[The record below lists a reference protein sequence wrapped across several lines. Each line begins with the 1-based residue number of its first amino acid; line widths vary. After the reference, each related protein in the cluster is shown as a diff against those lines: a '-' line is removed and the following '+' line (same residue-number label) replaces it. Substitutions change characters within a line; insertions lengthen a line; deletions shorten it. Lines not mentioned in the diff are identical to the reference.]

1 LRCVSRFGGLA
12 LLLIKDTLDALASI
26 FFPAPCW
33 ICDEPLTSA
42 SLIPICDL
50 CIAEMR
56 RMDSLQCEGCGRPF
70 ASPVVAE
77 AIQKLCYVCRRGAYH
92 FEQARSYG
100 LYNDALSGAILLLKY
115 ESLKRLGAWFAD
127 RLVPIVRDEFRG
139 VEFDAIVPVPLHPSR
154 QLERGYNQAELIA
167 RPLAKRLGI
176 KMATYLLVRT
186 RPRPAKSVL
195 TLKERWESVRGA
207 YETRTGAKVDKLRI
221 LLVDDVFT
229 TGATLDACSRALRDA
244 GAASVHGVTV
254 ARVVPELTPPRVTR
268 VFRASNMVPERPK
281 ATAQAQ

>member
-1 LRCVSRFGGLA
+1 LPRVSRLGGLA

-26 FFPAPCW
+26 IFPAPCW
-33 ICDEPLTSA
+33 ICDDPLTSA
-42 SLIPICDL
+42 SLIPICDQ
-50 CIAEMR
+50 CIAEIQR
-56 RMDSLQCEGCGRPF
+56 YDGLHCESCGRPF
-70 ASPVVAE
+70 ASPLVAE
-77 AIQKLCYVCRRGAYH
+77 AIQKICYVCRRGAYG
-92 FEQARSYG
+92 FERARSYG
-100 LYNDALSGAILLLKY
+100 PYNDALSGAILLLKY
-115 ESLKRLGAWFAD
+115 ESLSRLGAWFAD
-127 RLVPIVRDEFRG
+127 RLVPIVRDEFKG
-139 VEFDAIVPVPLHPSR
+139 AEFDAIVPVPLHPSR
-154 QLERGYNQAELIA
+154 QRERGYNQAELIA

-229 TGATLDACSRALRDA
+229 TGATLDACARALREA

-254 ARVVPELTPPRVTR
+254 ARVVPELTLPRSNQAL
-268 VFRASNMVPERPK
+268 RASNVVPERPK
-281 ATAQAQ
+281 AVAQAQ

>member
-1 LRCVSRFGGLA
+1 LSGVSRSGGLA

-33 ICDEPLTSA
+33 ICDDPLTSA
-42 SLIPICDL
+42 SLIPVCDL

-70 ASPVVAE
+70 GSPVVAE

-127 RLVPIVRDEFRG
+127 RLVPIVRDEFSG

-154 QLERGYNQAELIA
+154 QRERGYNQAELIA

-186 RPRPAKSVL
+186 RPRPDKSVL

-229 TGATLDACSRALRDA
+229 TGATLDACARALREA

-254 ARVVPELTPPRVTR
+254 ARVVPELTLPRANQAV
-268 VFRASNMVPERPK
+268 RASNVVPERLK
-281 ATAQAQ
+281 AIAQAQ

>member
-1 LRCVSRFGGLA
+1 MLV
-12 LLLIKDTLDALASI
+12 KDTLDALASI

-50 CIAEMR
+50 CISEIQPF
-56 RMDSLQCEGCGRPF
+56 DGLQCQGCGRPF

-77 AIQKLCYVCRRGAYH
+77 SIEKICFVCRRGAYG
-92 FEQARSYG
+92 FERARSYG

-115 ESLKRLGAWFAD
+115 ESLHRLGAWFAD
-127 RLVPIVRDEFRG
+127 RLVPIVREEFGG
-139 VEFDAIVPVPLHPSR
+139 VEFDAVVPVPLHPSR
-154 QLERGYNQAELIA
+154 QRERGYNQAELIA
-167 RPLAKRLGI
+167 RPLAKRLHL

-229 TGATLDACSRALRDA
+229 TGATLDACARALREA

-254 ARVVPELTPPRVTR
+254 ARVVPELTVPRAKQVI
-268 VFRASNMVPERPK
+268 RASNMVPERPK
-281 ATAQAQ
+281 AMAQAR

>member
-1 LRCVSRFGGLA
+1 M
-12 LLLIKDTLDALASI
+12 LIKDTLDALASI

-33 ICDEPLTSA
+33 ICDDPLTSA

-50 CIAEMR
+50 CIGEMQR
-56 RMDSLQCEGCGRPF
+56 VDGVKCEGCGRPF

-77 AIQKLCYVCRRGAYH
+77 AIEKLCFICRRGSYH
-92 FEQARSYG
+92 FERARSYG

-127 RLVPIVRDEFRG
+127 RLVPIVREDFG
-139 VEFDAIVPVPLHPSR
+139 GIKFDAIVPVPLHLSR
-154 QLERGYNQAELIA
+154 QRERGYNQAELIA
-167 RPLAKRLGI
+167 RPLAKRLNL

-186 RPRPAKSVL
+186 RPRPPKSIL

-207 YETRTGAKVDKLRI
+207 YETRTGAEVDKLRI

-229 TGATLDACSRALRDA
+229 TGATLDACAKALREA

-254 ARVVPELTPPRVTR
+254 ARVVPELTLPRAKQ

-281 ATAQAQ
+281 ETAQAQ

>member
-1 LRCVSRFGGLA
+1 MQRVDGV
-12 LLLIKDTLDALASI
+12 K
-26 FFPAPCW
+26 
-33 ICDEPLTSA
+33 
-42 SLIPICDL
+42 
-50 CIAEMR
+50 
-56 RMDSLQCEGCGRPF
+56 CEGCGRPF

-77 AIQKLCYVCRRGAYH
+77 AIEKLCFICRRGSYH
-92 FEQARSYG
+92 FERARSYG

-127 RLVPIVRDEFRG
+127 RLVPIVREDFG
-139 VEFDAIVPVPLHPSR
+139 GIKFDAIVPVPLHLSR
-154 QLERGYNQAELIA
+154 QRERGYNQAELIA
-167 RPLAKRLGI
+167 RPLAKRLNL

-186 RPRPAKSVL
+186 RPRPPKSIL

-207 YETRTGAKVDKLRI
+207 YETRTGAEVDKLRI

-229 TGATLDACSRALRDA
+229 TGATLDACAKALREA

-254 ARVVPELTPPRVTR
+254 ARVVPELTLPRAKQ

-281 ATAQAQ
+281 ETAQAQ

>member
-1 LRCVSRFGGLA
+1 M
-12 LLLIKDTLDALASI
+12 LIKDTLDALASI

-33 ICDEPLTSA
+33 ICDDPLTSA

-50 CIAEMR
+50 CLGEMQR
-56 RMDSLQCEGCGRPF
+56 IEGLQCEGCGRPF
-70 ASPVVAE
+70 ASPVVSE
-77 AIQKLCYVCRRGAYH
+77 AIEKLCFVCRRGSYH
-92 FEQARSYG
+92 FERARSYG
-100 LYNDALSGAILLLKY
+100 FYNDALSGAILLLKY
-115 ESLKRLGAWFAD
+115 ESLTRLGAWFAD
-127 RLVPIVRDEFRG
+127 RLVPIVRREYRSMD
-139 VEFDAIVPVPLHPSR
+139 FDAVVPVPLHPSR
-154 QLERGYNQAELIA
+154 QRERGYNQAELIA

-186 RPRPAKSVL
+186 RPRPPKSIL

-229 TGATLDACSRALRDA
+229 TGATLDACAKALREA

-254 ARVVPELTPPRVTR
+254 ARVVPELTLPRPKQIL
-268 VFRASNMVPERPK
+268 RASNVVSERSK
-281 ATAQAQ
+281 EIAQAR